1 MSASYIKLGPQKFV
15 VLDTIAKFTPQGP
28 IREIGDVSDWRT
40 GSHREN
46 PIKSRTKRPSQG
58 ARIIL
63 GFNVGVVEKVK
74 MQDVID
80 LVHKMRRKQVA
91 AAIMDGDAKAHP
103 LGGDIGASFV
113 AQAGLW
119 QDLKDEKAYPENGA
133 QVAIMNIIQ
142 EKEKRFED
150 DMVEIAEEM
159 VLKFHQNAVIVEMS
173 MKGVVE
179 ETIEVGPEE

>member
-1 MSASYIKLGPQKFV
+1 MSASYIRMGPQKFK
-15 VLDTIAKFTPQGP
+15 VLDTVAKFTPEGP
-28 IREIGDVSDWRT
+28 VKEIGDVSEWRT
-40 GSHREN
+40 PSHREN
-46 PIKSRTKRPSQG
+46 PIKSRGKRPTQG

-63 GFNVGVVEKVK
+63 GFNVGTTEVVK
-74 MQDVID
+74 MADVFE
-80 LVHKMRRKQVA
+80 LVHRLRRKQVA
-91 AAIMDGDAKAHP
+91 AAIIDGDAKAHP

-119 QDLKDEKAYPENGA
+119 QDLKDDTAYPENGA

-159 VLKFHQNAVIVEMS
+159 VSKFHQNAVIVEMS
-173 MKGVVE
+173 MRGVVE
-179 ETIEVGPEE
+179 ETIEVGP